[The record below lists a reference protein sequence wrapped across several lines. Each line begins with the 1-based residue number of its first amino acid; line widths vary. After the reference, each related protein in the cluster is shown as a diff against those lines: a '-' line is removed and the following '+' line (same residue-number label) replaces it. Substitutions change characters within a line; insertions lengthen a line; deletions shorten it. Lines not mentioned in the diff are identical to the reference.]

1 MFSDERTLGCLA
13 GLATSGLWTATAL
26 FLNAAARRFGGTRV
40 NALRIYVAV
49 FLLAGMHFALQ
60 GHWVP
65 GARGDQVALLAL
77 SGWIG
82 LSIGD
87 QAALLAFLAIG
98 PRLTLLLMTTAPLV
112 AAALGWWILN
122 EPLGALSLLGI
133 GITLSGVA
141 WTILERSATGAL
153 GFRWTGVA
161 WALLASVCQAVGLL
175 LSKRGMGHGWL
186 PEEQFV
192 APQSAALIRMCFAAI
207 AVTPVFWF
215 VARRAGPVVN
225 SLPAA
230 PSRTSAIACLLAG
243 AFFGPFLGMWMSLT
257 ASHYAPL
264 GIAQTLASLAP
275 VLILPFARFV
285 LQERITPRAA
295 LGALLAVSGC
305 AILFLL

>member
-26 FLNAAARRFGGTRV
+26 LMNTAARRFGGTRV
-40 NALRIYVAV
+40 NALRIYLAV
-49 FLLAGMHFALQ
+49 VLLAGMHFALQ
-60 GHWVP
+60 GRWLP
-65 GARGDQVALLAL
+65 SARGDQVALLAI

-122 EPLGALSLLGI
+122 EQLGPLSLLGI
-133 GITLSGVA
+133 AITLAGVG
-141 WTILERSATGAL
+141 WTILERSAAGSL

-192 APQSAALIRMCFAAI
+192 PPQSAALIRMCFAAI
-207 AVTPVFWF
+207 AVTPVLWF
-215 VARRAGPVVN
+215 VSRW
-225 SLPAA
+225 
-230 PSRTSAIACLLAG
+230 RTSRPTAVASPPTQATAVACLLAG

-275 VLILPFARFV
+275 VLILPFARFI
-285 LQERITPRAA
+285 LKERITPRAA
-295 LGALLAVSGC
+295 LGALLAVFGC
-305 AILFLL
+305 AILFLF